1 MRRRL
6 LLALLAPSL
15 LLRAAEPKIRVRIQR
30 THKGKSAA
38 GDASPSLEIVLIS
51 DASFPIRALDPV
63 LEVGQVHLENFR
75 FSGEN
80 NEVLIFFTLGN
91 EDLRA
96 GALMALQYGNDR
108 ASRREL
114 GNFRSPN

>member
-1 MRRRL
+1 MRRRHL
-6 LLALLAPSL
+6 LVLLAASL

-38 GDASPSLEIVLIS
+38 ADASPSLEIVLIS
-51 DASFPIRALDPV
+51 EAPFPIRALDPV
-63 LEVGQVHLENFR
+63 LEVGQVRLENFR
-75 FSGEN
+75 FSGER
-80 NEVLIFFTLGN
+80 NEVLTFYTLGN

-96 GALMALQYGNDR
+96 GAPMALQYGNDR
-108 ASRREL
+108 ASRSEL